1 MNLNRFRA
9 QKMAVKHGLILGF
22 LIVVLNCVLTFVY
35 LDAYVNTIL
44 SYVTIP
50 LIIFFAGLTGYL
62 RMKQRDN
69 LSYSIQSSILTVS
82 LGLFIGFASL
92 FILTFSFMDVVRNNP
107 LTLQNFQANGQGNLD
122 TFIKNSVFHA
132 ATTSVPVS
140 IILGMVSGFIGA
152 HIQKNL
158 KSSKQ

>member
-1 MNLNRFRA
+1 MKLNRFRA
-9 QKMAVKHGLILGF
+9 QKMAVKHGLILGL
-22 LIVVLNCVLTFVY
+22 LIVVLNIVLTFVY
-35 LDAYVNTIL
+35 LDTTQTTIL
-44 SYVTIP
+44 SYTTVP
-50 LIIFFAGLTGYL
+50 LIMFFAGLTGYL

-69 LSYSIQSSILTVS
+69 ISFSIQSSILTVS

-92 FILTFSFMDVVRNNP
+92 FILTYSFMDVVRNNP
-107 LTLQNFQANGQGNLD
+107 LTLQNFQANGQGDLD
-122 TFIKNSVFHA
+122 TFIKNSVIHS

-158 KSSKQ
+158 RTRT